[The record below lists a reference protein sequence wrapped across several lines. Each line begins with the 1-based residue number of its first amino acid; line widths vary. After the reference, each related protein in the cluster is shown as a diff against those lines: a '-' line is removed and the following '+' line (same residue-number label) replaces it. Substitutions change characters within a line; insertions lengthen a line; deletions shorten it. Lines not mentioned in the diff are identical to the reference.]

1 LRDEVLVAIPLH
13 TRVSYGVVEIAKRT
27 TLVEEVDVY
36 LLFDDRPVSDFVL
49 DDDVL
54 VDIQALTSKR

>member
-1 LRDEVLVAIPLH
+1 LRDEVLVAISLH

-27 TLVEEVDVY
+27 TLVEEVDVD

-54 VDIQALTSKR
+54 VDIQALTSER

>member
-1 LRDEVLVAIPLH
+1 LRDEVLVAISLH

-54 VDIQALTSKR
+54 VDIQALTSER